1 MMFIEKASRC
11 STKVLMYA
19 TLGVA
24 SSKIYYQWGR
34 VRMNGWMNE

>member
-1 MMFIEKASRC
+1 MMFMEKASRC

-24 SSKIYYQWGR
+24 SSKIYLLIVG
-34 VRMNGWMNE
+34 GGLEGGD